1 MSTAAGLGAFGFW
14 LFIASIVV
22 AGIWYDARRK
32 ESQQETLRRIV
43 ESGRDID
50 PALIDRIIG
59 ASAGENL
66 ARDLKV
72 GAYVVLPLA
81 PGMAMLA
88 VFLGMIAPE
97 PRAALLGVAILMG
110 FIGTG
115 LLLAAKMVERHY
127 SGPAS

>member
-1 MSTAAGLGAFGFW
+1 MGAAAGLGALGFW
-14 LFIASIVV
+14 LFIAAIVV
-22 AGIWYDARRK
+22 AGVWYDARRK

-50 PALIDRIIG
+50 PAVIDRVIG
-59 ASAGENL
+59 ASASENL

-97 PRAALLGVAILMG
+97 PRIALFGVAILMA

-115 LLLAAKMVERHY
+115 LLLAARMVERHY

>member
-1 MSTAAGLGAFGFW
+1 MNAAAGLGALGFW
-14 LFIASIVV
+14 LFIAAVVV

-50 PALIDRIIG
+50 PAIIDRVIG
-59 ASAGENL
+59 VSEGQKL

-81 PGMAMLA
+81 PGMALLA

-97 PRAALLGVAILMG
+97 PRAALLGVSILMA

-127 SGPAS
+127 DGSPS